1 MADKTPE
8 ERDREKRKKE
18 EFPDEIGKK
27 EERKVRARRE
37 EKRALW
43 FGLGMFG
50 LVGWS
55 VMIPTLIGVAIG
67 VWIDSR
73 YPGRISWT
81 LTGLIIGIIVGCLN
95 AWFWVRR
102 ESRRG

>member
-1 MADKTPE
+1 MADKTPDE
-8 ERDREKRKKE
+8 PDPEKRKKE
-18 EFPDEIGKK
+18 GFPDKVGKK

-37 EKRALW
+37 EKRGLW

-50 LVGWS
+50 LIGWS

-81 LTGLIIGIIVGCLN
+81 LTGLIIGILVGCLN
-95 AWFWVRR
+95 AWFWIKR